1 MEYRVVANFENYL
14 IYSNGMVY
22 GKKHKK
28 FIKPQYNNKGYMT
41 VMLYRGKEKRKNC
54 KIHRLVAQAFMPN
67 DNNTLCVDHIDR
79 NKRNNDIS
87 NLRWATYT
95 ENNINRR
102 LFKSNKS
109 GHRHINYQKSKHNW
123 IYSKSG
129 QVHKT
134 FNTKQEAIIWKFYQ
148 LIKLKI

>member
-14 IYSNGMVY
+14 IYSNGTVY

-28 FIKPQYNNKGYMT
+28 FIKPQPSNKGYM
-41 VMLYRGKEKRKNC
+41 
-54 KIHRLVAQAFMPN
+54 
-67 DNNTLCVDHIDR
+67 R
-79 NKRNNDIS
+79 NRRNNDIS

-109 GHRHINYQKSKHNW
+109 GHRHINYQKTRHNW
-123 IYSKSG
+123 IYSKQG